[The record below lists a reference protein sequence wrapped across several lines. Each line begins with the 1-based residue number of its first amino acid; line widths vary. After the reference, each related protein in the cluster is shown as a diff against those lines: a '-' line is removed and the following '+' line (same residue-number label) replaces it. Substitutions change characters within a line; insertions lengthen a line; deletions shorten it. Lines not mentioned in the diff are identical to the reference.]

1 MGAKKKQKKE
11 EHFQR
16 TREYFNAI
24 ARGLHDLS
32 STALQRGAGEYLLSS
47 LYNQATGNKKSEKAF
62 VEAIRDVVCNSG
74 KTFQKTPPIVGQ
86 FPPRPDGSP
95 GKTYEIPGSPE
106 TACHPLVRKAVLD
119 FAKTRGIGLEK
130 GLMPINFI
138 NMTVLGSKLDG
149 CFECRLPDDERRSW
163 SDREKDRK
171 IFEAAFFDYH
181 RE

>member
-62 VEAIRDVVCNSG
+62 VEALNDIACSNWS
-74 KTFQKTPPIVGQ
+74 TFQKRPPTVYESAPG
-86 FPPRPDGSP
+86 PDGSR

-119 FAKTRGIGLEK
+119 FAKTRGIR
-130 GLMPINFI
+130 
-138 NMTVLGSKLDG
+138 LD
-149 CFECRLPDDERRSW
+149 FLFPPFVFPNRDKSECRLPDDERRSW
-163 SDREKDRK
+163 SDREKDRER
-171 IFEAAFFDYH
+171 FHHAFFDYH